1 MPKFISATHDKATL
15 TVQYVADNGDILLRS
30 GGTIPWRFNNPGDMR
45 PPPMHKGKRPPGVV
59 RTHIGIGDSKSG
71 EFYIFP
77 DYDTGWKE
85 KFALLR
91 RKYNAMSISDAMYV
105 YAPPNENDTERY
117 IAAICKGTGYDRTRR
132 LDSMSDAELESMM
145 TVMKQHEGYNNL
157 VNTRHEQWIRTASV
171 TLSNGAQPIPDQKV
185 VVRAKGKEIV
195 AKTDKTGQL
204 PLMPF
209 EAAGEQIQLFIE
221 HSAGLKQIGEIVTQA
236 KSAAYVFFHD
246 LITVSAPTGSHFA
259 KDPVRHDKPAGFRYR
274 IVSGDTLGKIAAKFK
289 VSVEQLQKDNHLHST
304 RIFAGDYLYI
314 NMPKPEDG
322 HSPHS
327 RAQQKPKPEAAP
339 KPASSDRGGAHDGG
353 SASNEKAGDL
363 SDIVAS
369 VLGPVKSAGA
379 GGVPGAAS
387 QPKPASR
394 TGEAHPGA
402 GASHGEV
409 ARAEAPRTESDA
421 AAASAPAASSLPA
434 DAAKSGGANATLD
447 RSKQG
452 QGHPVALLN
461 GDSKE
466 APWMAFAIE
475 QAKLWHGQK
484 EAVITKTINYHHEVG
499 SALKSLVGDG
509 NPWCASFV
517 NWCLKQA
524 LYKMTA
530 APADSQSFRHSDNFV
545 KIDKPVFGAV
555 AVYKHRKGGHAAFVY
570 AQTSTGAPILLGG
583 NQSDAINFGMQLPS
597 ELKGFY
603 VPAAYLKFAQE
614 QLAKGVKLETS
625 TPKDLNDEFH
635 ITFAK
640 KKKNAD
646 R

>member
-30 GGTIPWRFNNPGDMR
+30 GGTICWRFNNPGNMR
-45 PPPMHKGKRPPGVV
+45 PLEKKKDGSRPVGPVK
-59 RTHIGIGDSKSG
+59 TFIGIGDSKSG

-91 RKYNAMSISDAMYV
+91 RKYNAMSISDAMYI
-105 YAPPNENDTERY
+105 YAPKKENNTEAY

-132 LDSMSDAELESMM
+132 LDSMSDTELEAMM

-274 IVSGDTLGKIAAKFK
+274 IVSGDTLGKIGAKFK

-314 NMPKPEDG
+314 NMPKPD
-322 HSPHS
+322 
-327 RAQQKPKPEAAP
+327 AAP
-339 KPASSDRGGAHDGG
+339 KPA
-353 SASNEKAGDL
+353 
-363 SDIVAS
+363 
-369 VLGPVKSAGA
+369 A
-379 GGVPGAAS
+379 GGEKPSAHESSSPSNGKSGDFSELAKPAPGTAASTGAAA

-394 TGEAHPGA
+394 TGEAHPSA

-409 ARAEAPRTESDA
+409 ASAEAPHTESDA

-484 EAVITKTINYHHEVG
+484 EDVITNTINYHHEVG